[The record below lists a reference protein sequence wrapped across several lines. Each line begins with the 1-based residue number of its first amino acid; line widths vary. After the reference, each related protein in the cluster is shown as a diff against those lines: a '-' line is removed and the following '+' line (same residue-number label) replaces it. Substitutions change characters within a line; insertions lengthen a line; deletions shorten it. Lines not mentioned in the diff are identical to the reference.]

1 MSTTV
6 TQLPGELNV
15 VASAV
20 DDLTLT
26 LTFPTSIAGNGYA
39 AAVFSTLDS
48 SPEVTPMVVVTN
60 AAAGQLKVLV
70 TAAQMMSL
78 ADGKAYRWYLRQ
90 QSPGGQYRAMVSGRF
105 VSRVP

>member
-20 DDLTLT
+20 DDLTIS
-26 LTFPTSIAGNGYA
+26 LTFPTALTGNSYA
-39 AAVFSTLDS
+39 AAVFSVLDS
-48 SPEVTPMVVVTN
+48 TPEVVPTVTVVN
-60 AAAGQLKVLV
+60 AAAGQLKVFV
-70 TAAQMMSL
+70 TSEQMRTL
-78 ADGKAYRWYLRQ
+78 ANGLAYRWYLRQ
-90 QSPGGQYRAMVSGRF
+90 QNASGQRRAMVSGRF